1 MDEHLDV
8 IARWVASVARVAV
21 RVQPRARR
29 NELAGER
36 GGALLVR
43 VTAPPVEGRA
53 NDAVRKLLAKQLG
66 VAPGR
71 VAVVRGESGRNKLV
85 EIEGMEAD
93 AVCRALSISAES
105 VRR

>member
-1 MDEHLDV
+1 M
-8 IARWVASVARVAV
+8 ARIAV

-29 NELAGER
+29 DELAGER

-71 VAVVRGESGRNKLV
+71 ISVVRGASGRDKIV
-85 EIEGMEAD
+85 EVEAMD
-93 AVCRALSISAES
+93 AEAVRLALSISAAP